1 MNIMVPGTLLTG
13 LMILVACRDDPQTAN
28 AEPPRRPVT
37 KPRAQP
43 APAKPAVA
51 RAKRVCSI
59 TDADA
64 ANDPFGTE
72 LTAAD
77 IVRSGGRITSRKAV
91 KNAHTPKQ
99 TDTLVTVQQG
109 GNRWVFYRT
118 PEKDLLSSATLV
130 TFTTPYGQAL
140 RSRVGASYRRQ
151 GSGCDSLLISDDMQ
165 MNRVVASM
173 SSGQVRKVRI
183 EPYLD

>member
-1 MNIMVPGTLLTG
+1 
-13 LMILVACRDDPQTAN
+13 MILVACRDDPQTAST
-28 AEPPRRPVT
+28 EPPRRSVP
-37 KPRAQP
+37 KARAQ
-43 APAKPAVA
+43 AVPAKSAVV
-51 RAKRVCSI
+51 RAKRVCTI
-59 TDADA
+59 TDAAA
-64 ANDPFGTE
+64 ANDPFGAE
-72 LTAAD
+72 VTAAD
-77 IVRSGGRITSRKAV
+77 IVRSGGRIVGRKAV
-91 KNAHTPKQ
+91 KNAHAPEQ
-99 TDTLVTVQQG
+99 TDTLVTVLQS

-130 TFTTPYGQAL
+130 SFTTPYGQTL

-151 GSGCDSLLISDDMQ
+151 GGSCDSLLISDDMQ